1 MDLGRTGT
9 ARQSC
14 LPRLIGNRSC
24 CPLRLAEWIWSISTT
39 PSPTYETGC
48 QGPKAT
54 VFTTS
59 TRGRSRTLG
68 KRFWRPPHH
77 RGSRIW
83 CIQFVCST
91 RERLLASWCL
101 DLSRT
106 SGPLVDLCWVS
117 LPGMA
122 WALDCIQIAR
132 PDESHVGD
140 LGAQGRERLDRLG
153 LEHKFGGGPCVH
165 GSLFTSCRCFCQ
177 ALSQISLRHCCSS
190 IEAEP
195 GGPVHTGL
203 RGSYFDLNPH

>member
-1 MDLGRTGT
+1 MDLVD
-9 ARQSC
+9 QHD
-14 LPRLIGNRSC
+14 
-24 CPLRLAEWIWSISTT
+24 

-48 QGPKAT
+48 QSPKGT

-101 DLSRT
+101 DLSLT
-106 SGPLVDLCWVS
+106 SGPLLVLVWGS

-122 WALDCIQIAR
+122 WALDGIQIALR
-132 PDESHVGD
+132 PGESHIGD
-140 LGAQGRERLDRLG
+140 LGAQGRERLDRALA
-153 LEHKFGGGPCVH
+153 LEHKFGGGPCSH

-177 ALSQISLRHCCSS
+177 ALSQISFGTAVLLMKRSP
-190 IEAEP
+190 ETP
-195 GGPVHTGL
+195 P
-203 RGSYFDLNPH
+203 